1 MENMIKMTA
10 EELYYLGSQMQAK
23 YIDYD
28 YISAMN
34 DIQKN
39 YRLYESDA
47 VNDLMK
53 KGLIE
58 EDFSGNITV
67 SFQMEELLIPIFFGN
82 FEAEIDVCDVRKE
95 SRKIIKLHTEKEKIT
110 MVEVNEND
118 LILKNMHKND
128 VLRYGEE
135 VFQFMED
142 QTGDI
147 EFEEQKVSEIYI
159 MKNTVIGGES
169 DVRILFR
176 IENSV
181 FMENENE
188 EIQRI
193 EISDLMREIQSILI
207 EKGE

>member
-128 VLRYGEE
+128 VLRYGED

>member
-110 MVEVNEND
+110 MVEVNKND
-118 LILKNMHKND
+118 LILKNMHTDD

>member
-128 VLRYGEE
+128 VLRYGED

-147 EFEEQKVSEIYI
+147 EFEEQKVSKIYI